1 MFSRMSFRQMLLAG
15 FVLIALVL
23 SAAALQGLRV
33 LESFAQQSRAGAD
46 TAVGLT
52 SAAQQL
58 AQRTVDMERSARQFV
73 VLNDPAL
80 RKRYRDA
87 RADAETALL
96 AFSRAEPSTLGGVA
110 DTWRA
115 AADEA
120 EVAITGTPD
129 DVALRDALDRL
140 HLINERLSIEARQ
153 WIAVRNARLLDTL
166 EANRLRLA
174 WQVLLAL
181 LVAVALAAFFGWQ
194 LARPVK
200 QIEEGIARLG
210 DNLLEIPVDIEGP
223 ADLRQVGQRL
233 DWLRQRLGELESDR
247 ARMLRHVSHE
257 LKTPLAALRE
267 GIALLDDEVT
277 GPLAGGQ
284 REVVDILRDNAH
296 LLQGRIEDL
305 LDFNAAVFD
314 ARRLQRSTVEVKAL
328 LTQVA
333 DGQRLQAKSR
343 DVEIELQADPVSVD
357 GDIAKLGVAVGNLL
371 ANAIS
376 FSASGGVVSLRAAR
390 SAGHVHI
397 DCIDTGPGIAE
408 DDVPRIFDPFFQ
420 GRRQGATP
428 RCGSGVGLSIVREYV
443 QAHGGRVVL
452 LSGERGAHFRIEL
465 PLDS

>member
-46 TAVGLT
+46 TALGLT

-73 VLNDPAL
+73 VLNDPVL
-80 RKRYRDA
+80 RQRYRDA
-87 RADAETALL
+87 RRDAETAL
-96 AFSRAEPSTLGGVA
+96 ARFSQAAPATLGGVA

-120 EVAITGTPD
+120 ES
-129 DVALRDALDRL
+129 ALAAPADEATLREALDRL
-140 HLINERLSIEARQ
+140 HRINERLAVEGRQ
-153 WIAVRNARLLDTL
+153 WIAQQNARLLDTL

-181 LVAVALAAFFGWQ
+181 LVAVAVAAFFGWQ

-200 QIEEGIARLG
+200 QIEDGIARLG
-210 DNLLEIPVDIEGP
+210 DNLLASRVDVEGP
-223 ADLRQVGQRL
+223 ADLRQVGLRL
-233 DWLRQRLGELESDR
+233 DWLRQRLAELEADR
-247 ARMLRHVSHE
+247 VRMLRHVSHE

-277 GPLAGGQ
+277 EPLADGQ
-284 REVVDILRDNAH
+284 REVVGILRDNAH

-305 LDFNAAVFD
+305 LDFNAAIFD
-314 ARRLQRSTVEVKAL
+314 ARRLKPTSIRVDEFL
-328 LTQVA
+328 NQVA
-333 DGQRLQAKSR
+333 DGHRLQAKSR
-343 DVEIELQADPVSVD
+343 EVDIELASEPVAVEADP
-357 GDIAKLGVAVGNLL
+357 GKLGVAIGNLL

-376 FSASGGVVSLRAAR
+376 FSTAGSVVTLRARRASGQ
-390 SAGHVHI
+390 VHI

-428 RCGSGVGLSIVREYV
+428 RQGSGIGLSIVREYI
-443 QAHGGRVVL
+443 QAHGGRVLL
-452 LSGERGAHFRIEL
+452 LSGDGGAHFRIEL
-465 PLDS
+465 PLSH